1 MSMTEQLTTT
11 SHQVE
16 GLRDGLGR
24 LRDVLD
30 QTDSILGVAEDV
42 LVKADDMLGQ
52 AVVAV
57 EQGRRWAPRA
67 GLVLG
72 LVAAAGIAAI
82 VVFRLRQKDNE
93 A

>member
-1 MSMTEQLTTT
+1 MSMTDQLTTT

-24 LRDVLD
+24 LRDMLD
-30 QTDSILGVAEDV
+30 QTDSILDVADGVLE
-42 LVKADDMLGQ
+42 KADDVLGQ

-57 EQGRRWAPRA
+57 EQGRRWAPRV
-67 GLVLG
+67 GLIVG
-72 LVAAAGIAAI
+72 LLAAAGITA
-82 VVFRLRQKDNE
+82 VVVHRLRQRESE